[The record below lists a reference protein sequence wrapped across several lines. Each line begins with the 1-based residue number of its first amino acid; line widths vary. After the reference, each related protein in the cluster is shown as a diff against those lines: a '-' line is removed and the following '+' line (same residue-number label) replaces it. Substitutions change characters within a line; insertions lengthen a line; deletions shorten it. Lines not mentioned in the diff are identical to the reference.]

1 MKKGGQKAVGKH
13 GPISLKSD
21 GDVAQIASF
30 TFTVLRKS
38 RCLNIFDCHPTVQ
51 SSISLKFS

>member
-21 GDVAQIASF
+21 GDVEQIASF
-30 TFTVLRKS
+30 TFTV
-38 RCLNIFDCHPTVQ
+38 
-51 SSISLKFS
+51 